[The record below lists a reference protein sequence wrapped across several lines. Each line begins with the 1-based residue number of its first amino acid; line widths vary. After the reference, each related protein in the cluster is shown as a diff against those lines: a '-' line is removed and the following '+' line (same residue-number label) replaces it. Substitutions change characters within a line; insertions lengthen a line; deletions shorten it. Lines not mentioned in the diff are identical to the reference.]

1 MEGYALIVFYLGIL
15 LVPGFLFSSLRRLS
29 KWISKTSAGDGKT
42 AKGSAKFPGPKQ
54 YPIVGRVHDLPKIAM
69 WLKFKEWADE
79 FGPIYQTSMLGQKFV
94 IISDEAM
101 AQELLIKNGNNFGGR
116 PQIRA
121 LIDHKLGPAYSA
133 LMDRH
138 DTWKFQRK
146 WVHAAMAS
154 AHQQHF
160 YGHIENEVKR
170 WLVTLLLDPEKFH
183 GNTRELTGRIISR
196 LSWDDAAQGKA
207 YGDSAIETLTQMSVS
222 GPVVNTMTPLWDLA
236 DFVRYNPWRKFEVAR
251 EKKQRAWWL
260 QSFRLARD
268 RYRKG
273 ELPSD
278 TWTYRYF
285 EQLQKGGNDA
295 LEQTEK
301 EEDFAACMLGF
312 QCLVGVITI
321 SGPMQFF
328 LMCMALHP
336 EWLTKC
342 QEEIDRVCGDRM
354 PTREDFAELPTVRAC
369 LKETL
374 RWRSGVPLGVPH
386 QCEKESEFQGVKI
399 EKGTIILACEWYAT
413 PANLRYY
420 QGLTVSACRN
430 INRVPEKYPD
440 PENYRPDRYLDPSF
454 PTYQEPLSQ
463 YPNFRDG
470 VGMHTFGW
478 GRRTCLGQNLVD
490 DEMFVAGASVCWAFD
505 MSLKKCPATGE
516 DVTFDSQATN
526 SNVILEPLPFPMQFN
541 IRSPE
546 RAQTVLEGYNAVR
559 DSLRV

>member
-1 MEGYALIVFYLGIL
+1 MESFALVVFYLGIL
-15 LVPGFLFSSLRRLS
+15 LVPGVLFSSLRRLARWS
-29 KWISKTSAGDGKT
+29 SKTATAQGGKT
-42 AKGSAKFPGPKQ
+42 AKKPARFPGPKQ
-54 YPIVGRVHDLPKIAM
+54 YPIVGRVHDLPKFAM

-79 FGPIYQTSMLGQKFV
+79 FGPIYQTSMLGQKFI
-94 IISDEAM
+94 IISDEEM
-101 AQELLIKNGNNFGGR
+101 AQDLLIKNGNNFAGR

-138 DTWKFQRK
+138 DIWKFQRK
-146 WVHAAMAS
+146 WVHAAMAA

-160 YGHIENEVKR
+160 YGHIESEVKR
-170 WLVTLLLDPEKFH
+170 WLVTLILDPEKFH

-196 LSWDDAAQGKA
+196 LAWDDARQGKA

-222 GPVVNTMTPLWDLA
+222 GPVVNTLTPLWHLA
-236 DFVRYNPWRKFEVAR
+236 DLVRYNPWRSYEVNR
-251 EKKQRAWWL
+251 EKNQRAWWL
-260 QSFRLARD
+260 RSFRLAKA

-273 ELPSD
+273 ELPTD

-285 EQLQKGGNDA
+285 EQLQKAGNETLVQSD
-295 LEQTEK
+295 K
-301 EEDFAACMLGF
+301 DEDFAACMLGF
-312 QCLVGVITI
+312 QCLVGVVTI

-336 EWLTKC
+336 EWLQKC

-354 PTREDFAELPTVRAC
+354 PTRDDFAELPTVRAC

-386 QCEKESEFQGVKI
+386 QCETDSEFKGVKI
-399 EKGTIILACEWYAT
+399 EKGTIILACEW
-413 PANLRYY
+413 
-420 QGLTVSACRN
+420 N
-430 INRVPEKYPD
+430 INRVREKYPD
-440 PENYRPDRYLDPSF
+440 PDHYRPDRYLDPSF
-454 PTYQEPLSQ
+454 PTYQEPLSR

-490 DEMFVAGASVCWAFD
+490 DEMFVAGAAVCWAFD
-505 MSLKKCPATGE
+505 MGLKKCPATGK
-516 DVTFDSQATN
+516 DVTFDTQATN
-526 SNVILEPLPFPMQFN
+526 SNVILEPLPFPMQFK

-546 RAQTVLEGYNAVR
+546 RAKAVLDGYEAIRGNLQV
-559 DSLRV
+559 